1 MEPHQSKSLSSV
13 VSTDDDES
21 GNEASVPELIVEAS
35 VPELIVEAKGAELIV
50 EAEGAE
56 TLESPHPDYST
67 PIVRKRAYARL
78 TRLSLERLCAVGRC
92 NPCRS
97 QEPEHERETGEN
109 SYKPYLELCCHEIFL
124 TFLITGDKCV
134 KTSASHIYI

>member
-1 MEPHQSKSLSSV
+1 MKPHQSKSLSSV

-21 GNEASVPELIVEAS
+21 GNEASVAELIVEAS
-35 VPELIVEAKGAELIV
+35 VTELIVEASVTELIVEASVAELIV

-56 TLESPHPDYST
+56 ILESPHPDYST

-124 TFLITGDKCV
+124 TFLLQEI
-134 KTSASHIYI
+134 SA

>member
-21 GNEASVPELIVEAS
+21 GNEASVAELIVEAP
-35 VPELIVEAKGAELIV
+35 VAELIV

-56 TLESPHPDYST
+56 ILESPHPDYAT

-124 TFLITGDKCV
+124 TFLLQEI
-134 KTSASHIYI
+134 SA